1 MASAAQIRANRENA
15 KRSTGPRTEAGKQT
29 TKFNALIHGL
39 AAESLVIRGED
50 PAKLDALRAQLQ
62 AEHCPVGQTEAM
74 LVEEIAQCWWRLQR
88 ARAQEKRSIEVTYH
102 FKPFNPDDLAHV
114 TRYVAH
120 VERGW
125 HRAITQLRAV
135 QGDRRKREAFQTEPI
150 TPTTAATAQPEE
162 SEKVMAVGSVPYSEP
177 QPSQPSRPA
186 SELTDDE
193 LRQSPEFKQFQH
205 DRFMKDVVAQ
215 RDPEV
220 YAAYQ
225 RRTGQR

>member
-1 MASAAQIRANRENA
+1 MASAAQVRANRENA

-50 PAKLDALRAQLQ
+50 PAKLEALRAQLQ
-62 AEHCPVGQTEAM
+62 VEHCPLGQTEAM

-114 TRYVAH
+114 TRYIAH
-120 VERGW
+120 AERAW

-135 QGDRRKREAFQTEPI
+135 QNDRRKLEVLEPA
-150 TPTTAATAQPEE
+150 TTVARQVEE
-162 SEKVMAVGSVPYSEP
+162 TEKVMAVGSVPQIEP
-177 QPSQPSRPA
+177 QPLEPPPA
-186 SELTDDE
+186 RRELTDDE
-193 LRQSPEFKQFQH
+193 IRKSPEFQKFQN
-205 DRFMKDVVAQ
+205 DRFIKDAMADLD
-215 RDPEV
+215 RRI
-220 YAAYQ
+220 AAL
-225 RRTGQR
+225 